1 MGDEQPDR
9 RKVRQQVGDL
19 TFEEAGEPD
28 KWEEASP
35 RTRGTLFPRLRPAV
49 SSMRSVR

>member
-1 MGDEQPDR
+1 MEDDDQ
-9 RKVRQQVGDL
+9 RKVRQQVGNR
-19 TFEEAGEPD
+19 TFEEAGDPD

>member
-1 MGDEQPDR
+1 MEDDDR
-9 RKVRQQVGDL
+9 RAVRQQVGDR
-19 TFEEAGEPD
+19 TFEEAGED

-49 SSMRSVR
+49 S